1 MRPNSGTS
9 SRHEQHDGTPAHR
22 RPKPPNI
29 NTPAAIGPRPSPRPA
44 AWRARV
50 VGPPGAASTRA
61 SQAHHSHPAL
71 APRGEWSAWGHA
83 GRAGRQVQLLS
94 LISGSGSSPLPSPCT
109 TFQPPW
115 RTWSGSSLAS
125 ASGRRG
131 YYIACQPCSCWRCWL
146 QFHAQ
151 LAHARRRYVQRV
163 CAPACA
169 VPFFSLVY
177 WQRDQRLLTG
187 SAPAPVRG
195 TRRTRRHLLLGSRT
209 RSPCRH

>member
-9 SRHEQHDGTPAHR
+9 SRHEQHDGTPAQIIEDPNPQILTRPRQSARGR
-22 RPKPPNI
+22 R
-29 NTPAAIGPRPSPRPA
+29 
-44 AWRARV
+44 RARPR
-50 VGPPGAASTRA
+50 GAHASSAPAASTRA